1 MSDKS
6 NKQHAEQVSG
16 GVFLIGLALLF
27 LLDFW
32 WPGIMFV
39 IGASIIARTL
49 AEGKE
54 WTKAT
59 GAFWVIGI
67 GLVFWLP
74 DVLNIDFSNLWAFI
88 LIGIGLFM
96 LFGGQYRPK
105 MSRHDEHDEY
115 SEDAT

>member
-1 MSDKS
+1 MNNRQNAD
-6 NKQHAEQVSG
+6 QVSG

-27 LLDFW
+27 LTGFW

-39 IGASIIARTL
+39 IGASMIAKTIVQGRPL
-49 AEGKE
+49 NH
-54 WTKAT
+54 AT

-74 DVLNIDFSNLWAFI
+74 GALNISFGNLWPLL
-88 LIGIGLFM
+88 LIVLGLFM

-105 MSRHDEHDEY
+105 MDRYEDKPKHDDEEY
-115 SEDAT
+115 V